1 MIKSLLVTVAAL
13 TVLSASAQLKNPH
26 AGVLQQDRLVTN
38 VRSQALKQEVHQA
51 SEAEPFQKAPKKED
65 GSISCRYVRPAGA
78 FSGSIVLEHDAYGY
92 EFLAPYIMLKPYV
105 PYTFKSVTEGL
116 DDSHSLVWGYQL
128 WVTNQS
134 GEWEQQW
141 FYEIG
146 PEELDVKYGC
156 EVDEVPILYVAKGD
170 EEVASY
176 QMGNY
181 KNSVV
186 DDGVSMTDE
195 LIPCHVFAAP
205 TYEDPWQNSPDLLL
219 SSKTFCTNGSQYM
232 TNFYDGAIP
241 WADNM
246 SGWWFG
252 KNGGL
257 PSGGRIDGIAQAFEK
272 PTSPYVLRKVV
283 LWTSHLSVDA
293 PVDLTCK
300 IYRLSDGIPAYDPAV
315 YVTLPEEPGELIAI
329 GHATVTPE
337 TAEEND
343 GFIVFTLYGE
353 DDGLEYEI
361 TPEIDDNILIAI
373 DGYNDVDMENLR
385 DFTAMISSDY
395 HVDEGYG
402 ELAYLKYGAPDAEGN
417 FSGDYVWAGLNNF
430 FSIGE
435 MKTGLTIFM
444 VADYPYLAFNRPD
457 IEDGEYTFDR
467 VGGMLYRQV
476 FGGFIP
482 GIEFK
487 AWKPSADDEWEMTC
501 NGEEIPD
508 WLEIELIDGEEEG
521 EFNNIVTAQVFADP
535 LPEGLSYREAIVRF
549 SFAGAYIDYKFI
561 QGEKIGPTPP
571 CPCSGDYGYEGEVT
585 IANLNCMIDY
595 MIEGM
600 YDDCLDLNED
610 GEFTIADINVLID
623 YILLY

>member
-1 MIKSLLVTVAAL
+1 MMKSLLVTVAAL
-13 TVLSASAQLKNPH
+13 TVLSASAQLKNPD
-26 AGVLQQDRLVTN
+26 AAVLQQDRLVTD
-38 VRSQALKQEVHQA
+38 VRSQVLKQEMHQA
-51 SEAEPFQKAPKKED
+51 SEAELFQKAPKKED

-116 DDSHSLVWGYQL
+116 DDSYSLVWGYQL
-128 WVTNQS
+128 WTINQN

-146 PEELDVKYGC
+146 PENLDVKYRC
-156 EVDEVPILYVAKGD
+156 ELDEVPILYVAKGD
-170 EEVASY
+170 EELSSY
-176 QMGNY
+176 QMGNHNKTVGY
-181 KNSVV
+181 
-186 DDGVSMTDE
+186 DGSTMDE
-195 LIPCHVFAAP
+195 IIPCHVLATP
-205 TYEDPWQNSPDLLL
+205 TYEDPWEDGPDLLL

-283 LWTSHLSVDA
+283 LWTTHLSVDA

-300 IYRLSDGIPAYDPAV
+300 VYRLSDGIPAYDPV
-315 YVTLPEEPGELIAI
+315 KYVTLPEEPGELIAF

-337 TAEEND
+337 TNEEND

-395 HVDEGYG
+395 LVDEGYG
-402 ELAYLKYGAPDAEGN
+402 ELAYVKYGAADAEGN

-444 VADYPYLAFNRPD
+444 VADYPYMVFNRPD
-457 IEDGEYTFDR
+457 IENGEYTFGR
-467 VGGMLYRQV
+467 AGGQLQRQV
-476 FGGFIP
+476 GDEIIP
-482 GIEFK
+482 GIEFL
-487 AWKPSADDEWEMTC
+487 AWVPSDDGWEMTC

-508 WLEIELIDGEEEG
+508 WLEIELTDGEEEG
-521 EFNNIVTAQVFADP
+521 EFNNIVTAQVFAEP
-535 LPEGLSYREAIVRF
+535 LPEGVAYREAIVRF
-549 SFAGAYIDYKFI
+549 SFPGAYLDYKFI
-561 QGEKIGPTPP
+561 QGAEIIPPIPCGPGADGEITIG
-571 CPCSGDYGYEGEVT
+571 DVNFL
-585 IANLNCMIDY
+585 IDLILNM
-595 MIEGM
+595 M
-600 YDDCLDLNED
+600 YDSCWDLDED
-610 GEFTIADINVLID
+610 GELTLSDINVLIN
-623 YILLY
+623 YILYYDL